1 MPGSLALVG
10 SGEYLPKMAEFE
22 KSLLDDGIRAGMS
35 PVYVQIPTAA
45 GQESEQRIQYWRELG
60 EKQAEILDTEVR
72 FIPIFDRESANN
84 PEIVSAI
91 TGSALIYLS
100 GGDPHFLANTLR
112 GTLAWELIEENWR
125 RGGSLAGCSAGA
137 MVMST
142 HIPNFRITTS
152 DPTEGLALIPGLR
165 VIPHFN
171 KFFKWIPESAAKLL
185 LEVPEDSILLGID
198 EMTALTRRSGKD
210 DWEVYGDAQVHILKG
225 MPVRRLAHEERIFL
239 SLSS

>member
-60 EKQAEILDTEVR
+60 EKQAEILDAQVR
-72 FIPIFDRESANN
+72 FLPIFDRDNAND

-112 GTLAWELIEENWR
+112 GTLAWKLVEENWR

-142 HIPNFRITTS
+142 QIPNFRITRS

-210 DWEVYGDAQVHILKG
+210 DWEVYGEAQVHILKG
-225 MPVRRLAHEERIFL
+225 MTVRRLAHEERISL